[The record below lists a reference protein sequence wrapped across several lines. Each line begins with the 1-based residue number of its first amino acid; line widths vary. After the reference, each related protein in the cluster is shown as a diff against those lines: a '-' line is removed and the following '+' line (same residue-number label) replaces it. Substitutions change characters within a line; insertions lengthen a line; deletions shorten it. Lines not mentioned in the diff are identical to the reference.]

1 MTKSGKSDDDT
12 YKLEMKTNFRV
23 RNKKTREKSSD
34 RKSQKYEKLAICKNG
49 RRAVIGSHENTKN

>member
-1 MTKSGKSDDDT
+1 
-12 YKLEMKTNFRV
+12 V